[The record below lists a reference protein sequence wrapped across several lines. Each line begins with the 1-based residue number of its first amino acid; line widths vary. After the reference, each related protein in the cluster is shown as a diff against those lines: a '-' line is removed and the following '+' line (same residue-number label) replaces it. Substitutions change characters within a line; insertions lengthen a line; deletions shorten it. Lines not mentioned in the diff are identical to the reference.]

1 MHDAQFRFA
10 GLFAFRWRLVAAA
23 LVLATA
29 SAGAQTT
36 ATITGR
42 VITENGQPLAG
53 AQVRLVNMTLGTLTG
68 DNGRYTLGN
77 LPVAQYRIR
86 AQMLGHRPVELPV
99 TLVAGQTVTQDF
111 TLRKQ
116 VLELD
121 AVVVTG
127 TAGAARQREVGNAVA
142 QIDMAK
148 VQEPPQNVGQ
158 LLQGRAPGMTVM
170 TSSAGSGSGSMIRLR
185 GNVSVAMIFA
195 FRGGGLVLRF
205 FLCEEF
211 EVRHIDHAIIGDF
224 AEQYDFGFLTRPEI
238 LRHAFVRLLGRAVEF
253 EHFCGDGFFMVRAE

>member
-1 MHDAQFRFA
+1 MHEVPLRFA
-10 GLFAFRWRLVAAA
+10 RLFVPRWRLVTTAMLFAAA
-23 LVLATA
+23 
-29 SAGAQTT
+29 SAHAQAT

-42 VITENGQPLAG
+42 VIAESGQPLGA
-53 AQVRLVNMTLGTLTG
+53 AQVRLVNTTLGGLTA

-77 LPVAQYRIR
+77 LPVGQYRVR
-86 AQMLGHRPVELPV
+86 AQMLGHRPVEVSV

-142 QIDMAK
+142 QIDMSK

-185 GNVSVAMIFA
+185 GNATFQS
-195 FRGGGLVLRF
+195 LNKNL
-205 FLCEEF
+205 
-211 EVRHIDHAIIGDF
+211 
-224 AEQYDFGFLTRPEI
+224 P
-238 LRHAFVRLLGRAVEF
+238 
-253 EHFCGDGFFMVRAE
+253 